1 MPKERKDR
9 SVSLDKYRRSPL
21 CCESSCGLKPSE
33 KQVKEWEEA
42 RCPVCMEHPH
52 NGILLIC
59 SSYENGCRP
68 YMCDTSHRH
77 SNCFDQFRKASK
89 EKPSLSL
96 LHEEEESN
104 EPTEMEDVASDS
116 TAVNLRGEAASE
128 LTDVSL
134 REGERGE
141 EEEEGE
147 RGEEEVVEEEEG
159 IVATEEDQ
167 EKNKP
172 PKLTCPLCRGH
183 IKEWVVVEAARYL
196 MNSKHRSCSSETCD
210 FSGTY
215 SDLRKHARLLH
226 PGVRPSEAD
235 PERQR
240 SWRRLERQRDLG
252 DLISTLNSS
261 FGGEERSNDDG
272 ILFDGS
278 LLTVIFLIRVFR
290 PESSGSR
297 SSSSS
302 WSGAS
307 RARSQIGGRRRP
319 HRSPG
324 LWGESYE
331 GNTGTSSRDEEN
343 NIQSS
348 DEQESVTRRR
358 RRSRRRAIIDDD
370 DDDDEEEEP

>member
-9 SVSLDKYRRSPL
+9 SVSHDKYRGSPL
-21 CCESSCGLKPSE
+21 CCESSRALKPSE

-77 SNCFDQFRKASK
+77 SNCFDQYCKASK
-89 EKPSLSL
+89 QIPSSL
-96 LHEEEESN
+96 PNEQEETN
-104 EPTEMEDVASDS
+104 VPTEMEDVALES
-116 TAVNLRGEAASE
+116 TAVNLSEEVVSE
-128 LTDVSL
+128 LSVVNVS
-134 REGERGE
+134 EGER
-141 EEEEGE
+141 
-147 RGEEEVVEEEEG
+147 VEEG
-159 IVATEEDQ
+159 IVAIEDDQ

-183 IKEWVVVEAARYL
+183 IKEWIVVEAARCF
-196 MNSKHRSCSSETCD
+196 MNSKHRSCSCETCE

-215 SDLRKHARLLH
+215 SDLRKHARLQH

-252 DLISTLNSS
+252 DLISTLQSS
-261 FGGEERSNDDG
+261 FGGEERSGDDG
-272 ILFDGS
+272 ILFDDGGW
-278 LLTVIFLIRVFR
+278 LTVFFLIRVFR
-290 PESSGSR
+290 PEP
-297 SSSSS
+297 SSSSRRSSNS
-302 WSGAS
+302 WSSS
-307 RARSQIGGRRRP
+307 RARSQIGVRRT
-319 HRSPG
+319 SPR

-331 GNTGTSSRDEEN
+331 VDTGTSARDEEN
-343 NIQSS
+343 NQSS
-348 DEQESVTRRR
+348 DEQESGTRRR
-358 RRSRRRAIIDDD
+358 RPRRRFIDDGN
-370 DDDDEEEEP
+370 DEEEP

>member
-9 SVSLDKYRRSPL
+9 SVSHDRYRGSPL
-21 CCESSCGLKPSE
+21 CCESSRALKPSD

-52 NGILLIC
+52 NGILLVC

-89 EKPSLSL
+89 EEPSLSL
-96 LHEEEESN
+96 PHELEESSV
-104 EPTEMEDVASDS
+104 PTETENVASDS
-116 TAVNLRGEAASE
+116 TAVNLGEEAASE
-128 LTDVSL
+128 VTVVNL
-134 REGERGE
+134 REGENGE
-141 EEEEGE
+141 GL
-147 RGEEEVVEEEEG
+147 VEEE
-159 IVATEEDQ
+159 IVATDDDN
-167 EKNKP
+167 EKSKP

-183 IKEWVVVEAARYL
+183 IKEWVVVEPARCF
-196 MNSKHRSCSSETCD
+196 MNSKHRSCSCETCD

-215 SDLRKHARLLH
+215 SDLRKHARVQH

-252 DLISTLNSS
+252 DLISTLQSS
-261 FGGEERSNDDG
+261 FGGEERSTDDLFDDG
-272 ILFDGS
+272 GW
-278 LLTVIFLIRVFR
+278 LTVFLLIRVFR
-290 PESSGSR
+290 PESSGPR
-297 SSSSS
+297 SS

-307 RARSQIGGRRRP
+307 RARSQIGGRRRSSRP
-319 HRSPG
+319 SR

-331 GNTGTSSRDEEN
+331 GSNTGTSSRDEEDN
-343 NIQSS
+343 QSS
-348 DEQESVTRRR
+348 DEQESGTRRR
-358 RRSRRRAIIDDD
+358 RVRRRAFID
-370 DDDDEEEEP
+370 DDDDEEEQ